1 MITIDGNGAVASVA
15 FRTSEVIAIY
25 PITPSSTMAEQ
36 ADAWAGNG
44 LKNVWGDT
52 PRVVEMQ
59 SEAGAIA
66 TVHGALQ
73 TGALSTSFT
82 SSQGLLLMI
91 PTLYKLAGEL
101 TPFVLHVA
109 ARTVATHAL
118 SIFGDHSDVMA
129 VRQTGCAMLCAAN
142 VQEAQDF
149 ALISQI
155 ATLKSR
161 VPFIH
166 FFDGFRTSHEINKIV
181 PLADDT
187 ILDLMPQVE
196 IDAHRARALNPEHPV
211 IRGTS
216 ANPDTY
222 FQSREAT
229 NPWYNAVYDHVE
241 QAMNDFSA
249 ATGRQYQPF
258 EYYGHPQA
266 ERVIILMGSAI
277 GTCEEVVDELLTRG
291 EKVGVL
297 KVRLYR
303 PFSAKH
309 LLQALPG
316 SVRSVAVLDR
326 TKEPGAQAEPLYLD
340 VMTALAEAFNN
351 GERETLPRVIG
362 GRYGLSSK
370 EFGPDCVLA
379 VFAELNAAKPKARF
393 TVGIYDDV
401 TNLSLPLPE
410 NTLPNSAKL
419 EALFYGL
426 GSDGSVSATKNN
438 IKIIGNST
446 PWYAQGYFVYD
457 SKKAGGLT
465 VSHLRVSEQPIRSA
479 YLISQADFVGCHQ
492 LQFIDKYQMAERLK
506 PGGIFLL
513 NTPYSAD
520 EVWSRLPQEV
530 QAVLNQKKARFYVI
544 NAAKIA
550 RECGL
555 AARINTVMQ
564 MAFFHL
570 TQILPGDSA
579 LAELQGA
586 IAKSYSSKGQD
597 LVERNWQALAL
608 ARESVEEVP
617 LQPVNP
623 HSANRPPVVSDAA
636 PDFVKTV
643 TAAMLAGLGDALPVS
658 ALPPDGTWPMGTTR
672 WEKRNIAEEIP
683 IWKEELCTQCN
694 HCVAACPHSAIRAKV
709 VPPEAMENAPASLH
723 SLDVKSRDMRGQKY
737 VLQVA
742 PEDCTGCN
750 LCVEVCPAKDR
761 QNPEIKAINMM
772 SRLEH
777 VEEEKINY
785 DFFLNLPEI
794 DRSKLERIDIRTS
807 QLITPLFEYSGACSG
822 CGETPYVKLITQLF
836 GDREM
841 VANATGCS
849 SIYSGSVPST
859 PYTTNEKG
867 QGPAWANSLFEDFCE
882 FGLGM
887 ELANEKMRKRLEGLL
902 QQITVGEHAPAEA
915 KEIAAAWIANQNDA
929 EKTKE
934 LAPQV
939 MAFVEQGI
947 KEGCPVCAQIKELSH
962 FLVKRSQWI
971 IGGDGA
977 SYDIGYGGLDHVIA
991 SGKNVN
997 ILVLDTEV
1005 YSNTGGQSSKA
1016 TPVGAIAKFAASG
1029 KRVRKKD
1036 LGLMATTYGYV
1047 YVAQIA
1053 MGADQAQTLKAIR
1066 EAEAYDGP
1074 SLIIAYAPCI
1084 NHGLKKGMGKS
1095 QAEEK
1100 EAVACGYW
1108 HLWRYNPAL
1117 EAEGKNPFTLDS
1129 KEPDWSKFQD
1139 FLKGEVRF
1147 ASVAKQYPAEAAE
1160 LFAAAEENA
1169 KWRLRSYKRMAA
1181 ENWDV
1186 EA

>member
-149 ALISQI
+149 ALISHI

-187 ILDLMPQVE
+187 ILDLMPQAE

-229 NPWYNAVYDHVE
+229 NPWYDAVYDHVE

-934 LAPQV
+934 LAPQI

-1186 EA
+1186 E